1 MLAGTG
7 LVLAGLVVV
16 AVNDSPQASVNT
28 AGVATQSTTAASKVV
43 ETPKEF
49 VSGPEEFALILGDL
63 KLLPDFQT
71 LTELKTYG
79 DTLVRIHITGES
91 RLPMMDSEIKS
102 EYGLILRR
110 LTYSMEDIIWERP
123 GSTKLPLK
131 GELTP
136 NGWIYDHG
144 KETAFKD
151 SVDSPWLLV
160 GHDYYMVF
168 TRLEWLNTGSGEML
182 SEWYMLARDGIT
194 SADGGIVGA
203 GERLPVSGASRLQ
216 TDAAGLDRDGLA
228 AFFERVEVDPS
239 AQAYVNLDPA
249 KRWG

>member
-1 MLAGTG
+1 
-7 LVLAGLVVV
+7 
-16 AVNDSPQASVNT
+16 
-28 AGVATQSTTAASKVV
+28 
-43 ETPKEF
+43 
-49 VSGPEEFALILGDL
+49 
-63 KLLPDFQT
+63 
-71 LTELKTYG
+71 
-79 DTLVRIHITGES
+79 
-91 RLPMMDSEIKS
+91 
-102 EYGLILRR
+102 
-110 LTYSMEDIIWERP
+110 
-123 GSTKLPLK
+123 
-131 GELTP
+131 
-136 NGWIYDHG
+136 
-144 KETAFKD
+144 
-151 SVDSPWLLV
+151 
-160 GHDYYMVF
+160 MVF